1 MTSAT
6 LYFFTMAFAFVMAAL
21 LTPLVRSIALRRQ
34 FIDAPVTAV
43 KTHKVPTPS
52 TGGLA
57 IAGAFFIT
65 LTMVRLYTHFPTGT
79 LTRMRGILI
88 GAAIMVALGFIDD
101 IRKPEGVS
109 VRTKFVFQFL
119 AAGVLVLYG
128 IQMRFIAPDY
138 ISIVLSLLWV
148 VGVAN
153 AFNIIDI
160 MDGFSSSQAAVAA
173 MGFLL
178 ISLPSEELYVNF
190 AAAALLGAALGFLP
204 YNLSKKH
211 KIFMGDSGSLFL
223 GFVLAALAMGTRYD
237 KASPLGVYAPL
248 FILALPIYD
257 TIFVAII
264 RMSRRMSPFMGS
276 KDHYALR
283 LEKIGFTRHQIVGLS
298 AAAAGVLAFCALLVT
313 KLPFWWALWVYIF
326 IGGEFLLL
334 SVNIAK
340 INMHDDKH

>member
-1 MTSAT
+1 MSSAT
-6 LYFFTMAFAFVMAAL
+6 LYFSTMVFALVLSAV
-21 LTPLVRSIALRRQ
+21 LTPLVRRIALRRH

-65 LTMVRLYTHFPTGT
+65 LSVVRYFTHFPTGT
-79 LTRMRGILI
+79 LTSIRGILI
-88 GAAIMVALGFIDD
+88 GAAIMVILGFVDD
-101 IRKPEGVS
+101 VKKPVGVS
-109 VRTKFVFQFL
+109 VGTKFVFQFL
-119 AAGVLVLYG
+119 AAGMLVLYG
-128 IQMRFIAPDY
+128 IQMRFISPDF
-138 ISIVLSLLWV
+138 IAIVLSLVWV

-190 AAAALLGAALGFLP
+190 AAAALLGSALGFIP
-204 YNLSKKH
+204 YNLSKKR

-223 GFVLAALAMGTRYD
+223 GFVLAALAMGSRYD

-248 FILALPIYD
+248 FILAIPIYD
-257 TIFVAII
+257 TFFVAII

-298 AAAAGVLAFCALLVT
+298 AAAAGVLSFCALLVT

-334 SVNIAK
+334 SYKIVQ